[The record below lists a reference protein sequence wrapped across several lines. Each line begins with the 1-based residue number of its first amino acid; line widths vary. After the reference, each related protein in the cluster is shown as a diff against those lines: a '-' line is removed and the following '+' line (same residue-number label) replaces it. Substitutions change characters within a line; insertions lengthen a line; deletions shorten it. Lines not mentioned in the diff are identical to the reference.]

1 MYPGSRSVYQGE
13 EAEPLRDYIRS
24 AGWYRTWQGMEFPG
38 VFRMVNHLDSC
49 LTQVMDA
56 VREAGIMDDTVVILT
71 ADHGGIETGHGGKTM
86 NEMQT
91 PIVFYGKNVKKGFK
105 IPESTM
111 VYDIAGTMAYLL
123 DVPQPQVWIARP
135 ILSAFE
141 DN

>member
-1 MYPGSRSVYQGE
+1 
-13 EAEPLRDYIRS
+13 
-24 AGWYRTWQGMEFPG
+24 
-38 VFRMVNHLDSC
+38 
-49 LTQVMDA
+49 MDA

-71 ADHGGIETGHGGKTM
+71 ADHGCIETGHGGKTM

-111 VYDIAGTMAYLL
+111 VYDIAGTIAYLL

-135 ILSAFE
+135 IMSAFS
-141 DN
+141 D

>member
-1 MYPGSRSVYQGE
+1 M
-13 EAEPLRDYIRS
+13 
-24 AGWYRTWQGMEFPG
+24 
-38 VFRMVNHLDSC
+38 VFLFDCC
-49 LTQVMDA
+49 LTLVMVA
-56 VREAGIMDDTVVILT
+56 VREAGIMDDSVGILT

-111 VYDIAGTMAYLL
+111 VYDIAGTIAYLL

-135 ILSAFE
+135 IMSAFS
-141 DN
+141 D

>member
-1 MYPGSRSVYQGE
+1 
-13 EAEPLRDYIRS
+13 
-24 AGWYRTWQGMEFPG
+24 
-38 VFRMVNHLDSC
+38 
-49 LTQVMDA
+49 MDA

-111 VYDIAGTMAYLL
+111 VYDIAGTIAYLL
-123 DVPQPQVWIARP
+123 DVPQPASVDRP
-135 ILSAFE
+135 SDHVCVLRLGKPWNTGNGPGRIDSFRGVLAYHRAIPTLAVVPS
-141 DN
+141 DSLTT

>member
-1 MYPGSRSVYQGE
+1 
-13 EAEPLRDYIRS
+13 
-24 AGWYRTWQGMEFPG
+24 
-38 VFRMVNHLDSC
+38 
-49 LTQVMDA
+49 MDA

-123 DVPQPQVWIARP
+123 DVPGSRRCGSPVRYYQ
-135 ILSAFE
+135 LSRIIKNIDHEESYLFFYFSFLRRINLTGG
-141 DN
+141 DNGGCHL